1 MSNYIEGKTGRW
13 EYVIGLEIHAQIS
26 SKSKLFSNSST
37 GFGAEANSQ
46 VSFVDAALP
55 GMLPVLNEVCVKQAI
70 KTSIGINAKVNHMS
84 AFDRKNYF
92 YPDLPQGY
100 QISQFY
106 HPIAQHGFLDIQKE
120 DGSTKRINIERL
132 HMEQDAGKSIHDGM
146 INHSLIDLNRA
157 GVGLMEIV
165 SAPELSS
172 PFEAGEYVKNL
183 RMILRYLETCDGDM
197 EKGSFRCDANVSVRK
212 PGEPLGTRCEI
223 KNLNSIKY
231 IMAAIEYEAAR
242 QIEILENG
250 GSIDQETRLFD
261 VDLGITKCM
270 RSKEDALDYRY
281 FPDPDLLP
289 LILEDQYIQDIKN
302 TMPELPDAKYL
313 RYTKDYNISQDDTK
327 VLISDRITALYFEQ
341 TISLGASPK
350 VACNWIIG
358 ELFSYMNKAS
368 IQINECKI
376 TPHNLCELLQLMA
389 DDTIS
394 SKIAKQVFEQM
405 FETGKSARLI
415 VKEENLVQ
423 ISDPSL
429 LQQIID
435 EIVEQNPGNLQAYK
449 SGKDKLFGFFVGQV
463 MKKTDGKAHPTL
475 LNDLLKNTLDS

>member
-313 RYTKDYNISQDDTK
+313 RYTKDYNISQDDAK
-327 VLISDRITALYFEQ
+327 VLISDKITALYFEQ

-405 FETGKSARLI
+405 FETGKSARVI
-415 VKEENLVQ
+415 VEEANLVQ

-435 EIVEQNPGNLQAYK
+435 EIVEQNPSNLQAYK

-463 MKKTDGKAHPTL
+463 MKKTDGKANPTL

>member
-37 GFGAEANSQ
+37 SFGSDANSQ

-106 HPIAQHGFLDIQKE
+106 HPIAQNGFLDIQKE
-120 DGSTKRINIERL
+120 DGSTKRITIERL

-165 SAPELSS
+165 SAPEISS

-212 PGEPLGTRCEI
+212 PGEQLGTRCEI

-261 VDLGITKCM
+261 VDLGVTKCM

-313 RYTKDYNISQDDTK
+313 RYTKNYNIGQDDAK
-327 VLISDRITALYFEQ
+327 VLISDRITAEYFEQ
-341 TISLGASPK
+341 TISLGALPK
-350 VACNWIIG
+350 IACNWIIG
-358 ELFSYMNKAS
+358 ELFSYMNKAN
-368 IQINECKI
+368 IQINECRI
-376 TPHNLCELLQLMA
+376 TPHNLCELLQLIA
-389 DDTIS
+389 DDVIS
-394 SKIAKQVFEQM
+394 GKIAKQVFEQM
-405 FETGKSARLI
+405 FETGKSARVI
-415 VKEENLVQ
+415 VEEENLVQ

-435 EIVEQNPGNLQAYK
+435 EIVAQNPGNLQAYK

-463 MKKTDGKAHPTL
+463 MKKTDGKANPTL